1 MSEPA
6 LTLDQKTQIRAPLAY
21 ATDEG
26 DKYYFE
32 VPAPEADGRNIGSG
46 TAKHEVTIFDA
57 RAWPERLTLDVHDH
71 LAPDEAIFFK
81 VYDSATDGRARY
93 TLHTAFE
100 LPDPDPD
107 AAPRHSVEMRLFAF
121 Y

>member
-1 MSEPA
+1 MSVTRSHCRSHRGLRKRLEPYA
-6 LTLDQKTQIRAPLAY
+6 GKLARTVLRGGVASNSRSLPDY
-21 ATDEG
+21 
-26 DKYYFE
+26 
-32 VPAPEADGRNIGSG
+32 
-46 TAKHEVTIFDA
+46 
-57 RAWPERLTLDVHDH
+57 

-100 LPDPDPD
+100 LPDPDPR